1 MAIQYSGGFQ
11 KKCIFPYSWDD
22 DPIWRTHIFQGGGE
36 KTPTRI
42 GCQSLAQVLE
52 MLLGRVVAVSQGEKG
67 QWWVERPAKNGGFNG
82 FNGGFDGFN
91 GGLMVVFK
99 L

>member
-36 KTPTRI
+36 KTNQNWMPITGSGPGNAPR
-42 GCQSLAQVLE
+42 QSCCGFA
-52 MLLGRVVAVSQGEKG
+52 GWKG
-67 QWWVERPAKNGGFNG
+67 PVMVERPAKNGGFNG